1 MVYQFDSRVR
11 YSEADV
17 KQNLTLN
24 GVINY
29 FQDCSTFQSEELGL
43 GIEYLKESHRAWM
56 LSAWQIMIERFP
68 KFGERI
74 TVQTWAC
81 GFKAFYGDRNF
92 TLLDE
97 KGNRIVSANSLW
109 IFIDTETGR
118 PVKPDEEQLQKYGTE
133 EKLELCRA
141 SRKIILPEGMEE
153 QGKFSVLRHQ
163 IDTNHHVNNGQYVQ
177 MAEEFLPEGF
187 QIRQMRAE
195 YKKAAMLHDV
205 IVPMACHQD
214 GVCTVALCDE
224 EKRPY
229 ASVEFASAV

>member
-1 MVYQFDSRVR
+1 MYYLFMILVLPF
-11 YSEADV
+11 ADDT
-17 KQNLTLN
+17 KQT
-24 GVINY
+24 IY
-29 FQDCSTFQSEELGL
+29 KY
-43 GIEYLKESHRAWM
+43 IAWVFGFGA
-56 LSAWQIMIERFP
+56 LRLIERFP

-118 PVKPDEEQLQKYGTE
+118 PVKPDEEQLRKYGTE

-153 QGKFSVLRHQ
+153 QGEFSVLRHQ

-229 ASVEFASAV
+229 ASVEFASVI

>member
-11 YSEADV
+11 YSEVDV

-43 GIEYLKESHRAWM
+43 GIEYLKESHRAWL
-56 LSAWQIMIERFP
+56 LSAWQIMIERLP

-74 TVQTWAC
+74 TVQTWAS

-92 TLLDE
+92 MLLDE
-97 KGNRIVSANSLW
+97 RGNRIVSANSLW

-118 PVKPDEEQLQKYGTE
+118 PVKPDEEQLRKYGTE
-133 EKLELCRA
+133 EKLELCRT
-141 SRKIILPEGMEE
+141 SRKIVLPEEMEE
-153 QGKFSVLRHQ
+153 RGKFSVLRHQ

-214 GVCTVALCDE
+214 GVCTVALCDK

-229 ASVEFASAV
+229 ASVEFTSFV

>member
-1 MVYQFDSRVR
+1 MKTAKYIDYIDDPNDSFDQYLEKAKAYDFRCVF
-11 YSEADV
+11 AD
-17 KQNLTLN
+17 
-24 GVINY
+24 
-29 FQDCSTFQSEELGL
+29 
-43 GIEYLKESHRAWM
+43 
-56 LSAWQIMIERFP
+56 
-68 KFGERI
+68 
-74 TVQTWAC
+74 
-81 GFKAFYGDRNF
+81 
-92 TLLDE
+92 
-97 KGNRIVSANSLW
+97 
-109 IFIDTETGR
+109 IDTFGHAKEVLKDTDIIIAGA
-118 PVKPDEEQLQKYGTE
+118 VDFPDGVLGTE

-187 QIRQMRAE
+187 CIRQMRAE

-229 ASVEFASAV
+229 ASVEFTSFV